1 MRKKI
6 VICILIIILIP
17 VVLSNIYDYL
27 LYSTNKFSKNS
38 TLVTQDDEPSIIPTF
53 VVKGEIPERSYK
65 SRREFPYETMEFVND
80 ETYVALKDIYE
91 NINFF
96 GEFKKGDLT
105 VYDSYMEQY
114 RKLVENEVSF
124 TVTETGEK
132 YYLKDYIDTKDYYS
146 PIDYD
151 SQEFNPHA
159 FVYYLFDMNE
169 DGMPELCIWR
179 SLTYI
184 FKYDYES
191 GEVFLWNETE
201 TPWEKIIGTR
211 KFWWNW
217 EGVQYSLCE
226 VNEEGEL
233 LMGVFFLV
241 EYWNEENILYL
252 LTIPQYTE
260 EKRQIDI
267 TKEMKEQ
274 AYFSEEDQL
283 YMFRVTEEQFNEL
296 AGNFFEAGELAEEKI
311 KEVSYTY
318 DELFGNKELCE
329 KCIEVR
335 NYINK

>member
-1 MRKKI
+1 
-6 VICILIIILIP
+6 
-17 VVLSNIYDYL
+17 
-27 LYSTNKFSKNS
+27 
-38 TLVTQDDEPSIIPTF
+38 
-53 VVKGEIPERSYK
+53 
-65 SRREFPYETMEFVND
+65 
-80 ETYVALKDIYE
+80 
-91 NINFF
+91 
-96 GEFKKGDLT
+96 
-105 VYDSYMEQY
+105 
-114 RKLVENEVSF
+114 
-124 TVTETGEK
+124 
-132 YYLKDYIDTKDYYS
+132 
-146 PIDYD
+146 
-151 SQEFNPHA
+151 
-159 FVYYLFDMNE
+159 MNE

-184 FKYDYES
+184 FKYEYES

-226 VNEEGEL
+226 VDEEGEL

-260 EKRQIDI
+260 EERQIDI

-283 YMFRVTEEQFNEL
+283 YMFRVTEDQFNEL
-296 AGNFFEAGELAEEKI
+296 AGEFYEAGELAEEKI

-329 KCIEVR
+329 KCVEVR
-335 NYINK
+335 SYINK